1 MLEFDYESF
10 WGTWVMARRRCPTAC
25 FRVKRRPV
33 AGGRREAACPA
44 PRRARGRGLPGDAEP
59 RGGLVP
65 ARRRPGR
72 FARRSAASAKCRLA
86 AIPYTRQVFACNY
99 TLDAYSLAVAE
110 TRCHRDNDLAARAYA
125 ATRVFAV
132 AALAV
137 GGFVVAALAALFHRI
152 FPPRRLDDDD
162 GDADVY
168 AAPYARVVDARAADV
183 ELVYHAP
190 ETDVEAAD
198 GAAAKPPVVAVAV
211 EPAVA
216 TPAPRRRAA
225 GGAPRPCAGR
235 AYDGGEETKEGPVA
249 DGGALAAARGA
260 LEAVLDRV
268 GEPEPEAAEAAEAAE
283 ASSAP
288 ALGASSAPAL
298 EASSAPE
305 EVVPAEPEPAE
316 PEPEQSE
323 PSDPMPEPSEPAPE
337 EPVPAESVPIE
348 PPPPPEPSPN
358 EPPPAPPPEPAPT
371 PEAPGDWHV

>member
-1 MLEFDYESF
+1 ML
-10 WGTWVMARRRCPTAC
+10 RR
-25 FRVKRRPV
+25 
-33 AGGRREAACPA
+33 GRAPQPG
-44 PRRARGRGLPGDAEP
+44 PRRS
-59 RGGLVP
+59 
-65 ARRRPGR
+65 RP
-72 FARRSAASAKCRLA
+72 SAASAKCRLA

-162 GDADVY
+162 GDADVH

-198 GAAAKPPVVAVAV
+198 AAAKPPVVAVAV

-225 GGAPRPCAGR
+225 GGAREADAEGAPWRCAACTLANRAPRCRACGAPRPCAGR

-283 ASSAP
+283 EAEAAEASSAP
-288 ALGASSAPAL
+288 ALEASSAPAL

-305 EVVPAEPEPAE
+305 EVVPAESEPAE
-316 PEPEQSE
+316 PGLEQSE
-323 PSDPMPEPSEPAPE
+323 PSDSVPEPSDPVSE
-337 EPVPAESVPIE
+337 EPVPTESAPIE
-348 PPPPPEPSPN
+348 PPPPPEPAPS
-358 EPPPAPPPEPAPT
+358 EPPPVPPPGPAPT
-371 PEAPGDWHV
+371 PAEAAGDWHV